1 MTTASP
7 ATSADGFHAT
17 QTAQRA
23 DELVRALFEAVNAD
37 DSDGTDAV
45 LSRSLLSYEV
55 HGMRTRTGL
64 KRYFSG
70 LHRVKNPARPYVVCT
85 TASSPP
91 AT

>member
-17 QTAQRA
+17 RTAQRA

-37 DSDGTDAV
+37 DSDATDAV

-55 HGMRTRTGL
+55 HGMRTRTGESP
-64 KRYFSG
+64 RTGRQSTGSACTSSSG
-70 LHRVKNPARPYVVCT
+70 CSPT
-85 TASSPP
+85 TS
-91 AT
+91 ATCE